1 MVNKKVYRLFVK
13 GKFVGEGTLSEISI
27 QANIGLNTLYAHKN
41 KTRANSHLFNFNELP
56 DETDYALYYGDTFI
70 DIGEK
75 EELKKRY
82 EITEKIWSFS
92 TSPTARRRVSSRAN
106 STAIIIERIEEDEW
120 ISISSRRMVKR

>member
-1 MVNKKVYRLFVK
+1 MYKCLNGGIVMKTKKEYRLFVK

-41 KTRANSHLFNFNELP
+41 KTRANSHLFNFIEFP
-56 DETDYALYYGDTFI
+56 DETDYALYRGDTFI

-82 EITEKIWSFS
+82 EITEENWSFS
-92 TSPTARRRVSSRAN
+92 ASPTARKRAASRAN
-106 STAIIIERIEEDEW
+106 SKALIIERIEEDE
-120 ISISSRRMVKR
+120 